1 MTTVGHA
8 RRCTSFHKPAMVAS
22 VVEWLGVGPG
32 SLVVDATVGGGGHA
46 EAILEVSAP
55 DGLFIGIDRD
65 PDAIS
70 FAQERLKWAGGRV
83 RLIKGQMGE
92 LSRILDEAGVS
103 QADAILADLGV
114 SSHQLDSPRRGF
126 GFGTDAP
133 LDMRMDPTQGQS
145 AAWLLSNMDASELEG
160 VLREFGQERYARRIA
175 RALAGRGDIK
185 TTRELANA
193 VARAVPMRT
202 RSRIHPATRT
212 FQALRIAVNDEMGE
226 LDRFLDQA
234 PGRLAPGG
242 RLVVIS
248 YHSLEDGRVKRAFAG
263 AASGG
268 AFALPFRKILR
279 PEPAEVADNPRIRS
293 ARLRVLERLSS

>member
-22 VVEWLGVGPG
+22 VVKWLGVGPG
-32 SLVVDATVGGGGHA
+32 SLVVDTTVGGGGHA
-46 EAILEVSAP
+46 EAILKASAP

-70 FAQERLKWAGGRV
+70 FAQEHLKWAGQRV

-92 LSRILDEAGVS
+92 LSRILVLAGVS
-103 QADAILADLGV
+103 QANGILADLGV
-114 SSHQLDSPRRGF
+114 SSHQLGSPWRGF
-126 GFGTDAP
+126 GFSADGP
-133 LDMRMDPTQGQS
+133 LDMRMDLTQGQS
-145 AAWLLSNMDASELEG
+145 AAWLLSNIDARELEG
-160 VLREFGQERYARRIA
+160 MLREYGQERYAKRIA

-185 TTRELANA
+185 TTTELASA

-226 LDRFLDQA
+226 LDRFLAQA
-234 PGRLAPGG
+234 PGLLAPGG

-248 YHSLEDGRVKRAFAG
+248 YHSLEDGRVKRTFAR

-268 AFALPFRKILR
+268 AFALPFRKVLR